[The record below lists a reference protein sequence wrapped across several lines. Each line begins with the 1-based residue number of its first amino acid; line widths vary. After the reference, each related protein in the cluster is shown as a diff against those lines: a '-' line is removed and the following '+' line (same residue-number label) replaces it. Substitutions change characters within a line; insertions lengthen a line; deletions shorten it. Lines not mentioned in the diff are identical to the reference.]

1 MKKLTLEETEWRTSQ
16 IDVLEE
22 QLKTYR
28 GVADRFF
35 SNFKRTHTKGNLNN
49 TELDFMLTA
58 GMVHDTFIK
67 ASTQYG
73 IAINIGDRD
82 AVAQARNYIQILTN
96 WHIKAELQLYFLEEY
111 SRIKDLT
118 TLPEL
123 TYYTGIK
130 K

>member
-16 IDVLEE
+16 INVLEE

-35 SNFKRTHTKGNLNN
+35 SNFKSTHEKGNLNN
-49 TELDFMLTA
+49 VETDFMITLS
-58 GMVHDTFIK
+58 MIHDTYIK

-82 AVAQARNYIQILTN
+82 GVTQAHNYIQTLIN
-96 WHIKAELQLYFLEEY
+96 WHTKAELQLYFLEEY
-111 SRIKDLT
+111 SKIKDFTALSQ
-118 TLPEL
+118 L